1 MFQQLKNID
10 TAFKH
15 VKAFTIV
22 VIIVCLC
29 ISAFALTKSYEA
41 IQTAQDRIYILANG
55 KIMEAFTA
63 SRKDNIQVEAR
74 DHVETF
80 HQYFFSLDPDDQVI
94 ESNIRNALYL
104 ADESAKSQ
112 YDNLKEKG
120 YYADLIAANIS
131 QSIKIDS
138 IVLDV
143 DQYPYSF
150 RCYATQELT
159 RSTSQKSRVLVTEG
173 FLRSVSRSD
182 NNPHGFLIEQWRII
196 DNSDHSLKQN

>member
-1 MFQQLKNID
+1 
-10 TAFKH
+10 
-15 VKAFTIV
+15 
-22 VIIVCLC
+22 
-29 ISAFALTKSYEA
+29 
-41 IQTAQDRIYILANG
+41 ANG
-55 KIMEAFTA
+55 KVMEAFAA

-104 ADESAKSQ
+104 ADGSAKSQ

-131 QSIKIDS
+131 QSIKVDS
-138 IVLDV
+138 IVLDI
-143 DQYPYSF
+143 DQYPYVF

-173 FLRSVSRSD
+173 FLR
-182 NNPHGFLIEQWRII
+182 
-196 DNSDHSLKQN
+196 